1 MRGKERIKNKNIN
14 MGYSIPGADFTTPS
28 QLKTNVGAQG
38 GATLGQMFAGIGQAF
53 IAKQKETAKLTQIKN
68 DYETTTLINNN
79 KIVDGLL
86 AKGEGEIK
94 DASVYDQW
102 SKQVVSRG
110 KAATDAQM
118 AIRFGDLSSDE
129 KQKQLDVI
137 SNFNNYN
144 NKSLKTMG
152 RYIADIQAY
161 QASKTDPN
169 STNVVIGDLANGEN
183 LLNTITMDVA
193 SGKDVIGLYGKGAT
207 SSRTLNVSGND
218 NAINS
223 VVSIPKNSKFFKDM
237 KSKNKAF
244 QSVLDK
250 GLETGNIKES
260 SDGKSF
266 TFERNINLNA
276 YEGEGGFDFVVPI
289 GEKLNQTKILQDSG
303 FIDDKGD
310 LLPESFERMAKEK
323 VEGSDG
329 EASVQEIGPIATYQ
343 ETENLANN
351 NVSMDSF
358 EVLNI
363 NKLSNNVAFNKLI
376 SAETSALLAGKN
388 TQVTAATLANN
399 YGVSGEVKIGDKTYA
414 TMQNFL
420 DSAPTEDVKSFV
432 SQGIRQ
438 NILSGVFKGI
448 EEDKSGVSL
457 VRKKA
462 EGKFLDYLNDNNIMN
477 EAGEPYAKGEM
488 VYVRE
493 TNKIE
498 KKIAAKGPS
507 FNQKMQAGLKA
518 ETPDYASLFAVPIKP
533 EGYDQRILYFPAKG
547 EEKAGVYRVDKD
559 GLKAIGAAPIPQPTL
574 LGLF

>member
-1 MRGKERIKNKNIN
+1 

-86 AKGEGEIK
+86 AKGEDEIK

-129 KQKQLDVI
+129 KQKQLDII

-169 STNVVIGDLANGEN
+169 STDVVIGDLTNGEN

-218 NAINS
+218 NAIHS
-223 VVSIPKNSKFFKDM
+223 VVSIPKNSKFIEDM

-266 TFERNINLNA
+266 IFEKNINLNA

-310 LLPESFERMAKEK
+310 LLPESFERMAKEE

-329 EASVQEIGPIATYQ
+329 EASLQEIGPIATYQ

-462 EGKFLDYLNDNNIMN
+462 EGKFLKYLTDNNIMN

-518 ETPDYASLFAVPIKP
+518 ETPAYASLFAVPIKP

>member
-1 MRGKERIKNKNIN
+1 

-68 DYETTTLINNN
+68 DYETATLINNN

-86 AKGEGEIK
+86 AKGEDQIK

-102 SKQVVSRG
+102 SKQVVARG
-110 KAATDAQM
+110 KAATQAQID
-118 AIRFGDLSSDE
+118 IRFGDLSNDE
-129 KQKQLDVI
+129 KQKQLDII

-193 SGKDVIGLYGKGAT
+193 SGKDVIGLYGEGAT

-310 LLPESFERMAKEK
+310 LLPESFERMAKEE

-329 EASVQEIGPIATYQ
+329 ETSLQEIGPIATYQ

-351 NVSMDSF
+351 NVSMNSF

-376 SAETSALLAGKN
+376 SAETNALLAGKN

-462 EGKFLDYLNDNNIMN
+462 EGKFLDYLKTNNILN

-498 KKIAAKGPS
+498 KITKPKALSYNEKVYNNLQKGVDES
-507 FNQKMQAGLKA
+507 I
-518 ETPDYASLFAVPIKP
+518 LFAALTTTPAGSKIMYRPDAEIPGTYVISDGIAVGTKP
-533 EGYDQRILYFPAKG
+533 LEQSEGA
-547 EEKAGVYRVDKD
+547 
-559 GLKAIGAAPIPQPTL
+559 L
-574 LGLF
+574 LNLFKP

>member
-1 MRGKERIKNKNIN
+1 

-86 AKGEGEIK
+86 AKGEDEIK

-169 STNVVIGDLANGEN
+169 STDVVIGDLANGEN

-266 TFERNINLNA
+266 IFERNINLNA

-303 FIDDKGD
+303 FIDDKGN
-310 LLPESFERMAKEK
+310 LLPESFERMAKEE
-323 VEGSDG
+323 VEGNDG
-329 EASVQEIGPIATYQ
+329 ESSLKEIGPIATYQ

-462 EGKFLDYLNDNNIMN
+462 EGKFLKYLTDNNIMN

-518 ETPDYASLFAVPIKP
+518 ETPAYASLFAVPIKP

>member
-1 MRGKERIKNKNIN
+1 

-53 IAKQKETAKLTQIKN
+53 IAKQKETAKLTQIKS
-68 DYETTTLINNN
+68 DYETATLINNN

-86 AKGEGEIK
+86 AKGEDQIK

-102 SKQVVSRG
+102 SNQVISRG

-118 AIRFGDLSSDE
+118 AIRFGDLSNDE
-129 KQKQLDVI
+129 KQKQLDII

-193 SGKDVIGLYGKGAT
+193 SGKDVIGLYGEGAT

-310 LLPESFERMAKEK
+310 LLPESFERMAKEE

-329 EASVQEIGPIATYQ
+329 ETSLQEIGPIATYQ

-376 SAETSALLAGKN
+376 SAETNALLAGKN

-462 EGKFLDYLNDNNIMN
+462 EGKFLDYLKTNNILN

-498 KKIAAKGPS
+498 KKIADKGLS
-507 FNQKMQAGLKA
+507 FNQKMRAALKG
-518 ETPDYASLFAVPIKP
+518 ETPNYASLFAVPIKP
-533 EGYDQRILYFPAKG
+533 QGYDQQILYFPAKG